1 MPVVEVKMWKGR
13 TEEQIKDIIKGITEV
28 FVNQGSKPETVRVL
42 IQEYPKDRWGVG
54 GIPASE
60 K

>member
-1 MPVVEVKMWKGR
+1 MWEGR
-13 TEEQIKDIIKGITEV
+13 TEEQIRDIIKGITDV

-42 IQEYPKDRWGVG
+42 VQEYPKDRWGVG
-54 GIPASE
+54 GKPASE